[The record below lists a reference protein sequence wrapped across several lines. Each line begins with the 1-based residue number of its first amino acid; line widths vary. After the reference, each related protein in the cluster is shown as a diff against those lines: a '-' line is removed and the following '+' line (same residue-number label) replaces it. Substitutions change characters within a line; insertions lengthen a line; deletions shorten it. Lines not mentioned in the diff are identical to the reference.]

1 MRKQLATL
9 NSVDRRRVQTGGW
22 VGMTDMVLAAA
33 PTGSTR
39 AADTGKTPTFYIPS
53 LDGLRA
59 VSIAIVFIS
68 HAGYT
73 AIPGGFGVTVFFFL
87 SGYLIT
93 TLLHREFDT
102 NGTVS
107 LRNFYWRRVWRIFPP
122 MYAALAFAVV
132 VSLTGLTIGMPTV
145 PAVAAQA
152 LHLSNYA
159 SLTQLNEGMPFGTHV
174 FWSLAVEEHFY
185 LIFPV
190 CALFLLRRYQPR
202 AQAVALLAV
211 CALALVWRM
220 VLVTFFEVSESRI
233 FFSTDTRIDAILFG
247 CAMGLYLNP
256 MSGESPRWSGGKALA
271 VAGTSTAFIVATMVI
286 RHEFYRDTIR
296 YSLQSL
302 ALAPIFYAAI
312 QQPDYGPFRLLNLAW
327 VRFIGVLSYSLYLV
341 HLVVILALRNVR
353 PELGTPAVIVVA
365 GVISVAIAYMFH
377 IGLERPA
384 ARMRKRYASI

>member
-1 MRKQLATL
+1 
-9 NSVDRRRVQTGGW
+9 
-22 VGMTDMVLAAA
+22 MVSSAAA
-33 PTGSTR
+33 RSGQAVSGAPTS
-39 AADTGKTPTFYIPS
+39 PFYIPS

-93 TLLHREFDT
+93 TLLRREFDT

-122 MYAALAFAVV
+122 MYAALAFAVI
-132 VSLTGLTIGMPTV
+132 VSLTGLTIGTPTV

-190 CALFLLRRYQPR
+190 CALFLLRRYAPQ
-202 AQAVALLAV
+202 AQAAALLAV

-220 VLVTFFEVSESRI
+220 VLVALFEVSENRI

-256 MSGESPRWSGGKALA
+256 MNGDSPRWSGRKALTIA
-271 VAGTSTAFIVATMVI
+271 AAATAFILATMVI
-286 RHEFYRDTIR
+286 RQDFYRDTVR
-296 YSLQSL
+296 YSLQSM
-302 ALAPIFYAAI
+302 ALGPIFYAAI

-353 PELGTPAVIVVA
+353 PELSTPAVIMVA
-365 GVISVAIAYMFH
+365 GLISIAIAYAFH
-377 IGLERPA
+377 VGLERPA